1 MPRPSFRRVPAG
13 ALPAIV
19 AVLLVVQAAGALEAG
34 AQAGV
39 YPPPTL
45 TLAPTGVYGVVSGD
59 MGSYII
65 DYAVPDYSRGLM
77 YVTGRAPLGAGF
89 VAAVTLEG
97 EVAWSLT
104 LEGEGV
110 ILDVDDPAASKWLAV
125 VSRLGDVVVVD
136 LDNPGFYA
144 YYYRAIRG
152 EPIYIDAYKAEDGS
166 LRVVVHDSL
175 GIIYIF
181 KPPTPYWL
189 EIGPETGE
197 SPGNYV
203 SGVQVGLAT
212 VAGEPRR
219 SGLAA
224 VEPRLLALLGG
235 LADSLYATLYAQVYY
250 EADGQLEP
258 ARAGSWNY
266 TVTDPETG
274 VEYVVGETRTL
285 RLWLVDIYYRS
296 PERLSGIPYPVV
308 VNESDTGEILVSHVF
323 PAPFYAYVEYEVVL
337 RNLSAPDQPIISYAC
352 YNAFER
358 VDFTPSSITSK
369 TIVLQLTDANTSIQC
384 ELIRNTTYVIEGLDV
399 SLLPLSLIDY
409 SNAPDSVDFR
419 ITYLPVDEAGL
430 EPGQVASLYLV
441 KPAVR
446 PVDWAVL
453 GVSYLAVLS
462 TGTYAHLFF
471 LNNNLEA
478 VRVAAVGY
486 SESVFTGSAVTAI
499 QATSD
504 ASKLYLATESGKVYE
519 LTWGADGTKRY
530 VATGSLQVSPG
541 GVAVTSLALAGGSL
555 VLASTADGYAQLIDT
570 STWTPLWRGIA
581 VYQALALAE
590 AAGLG
595 RTAVGGLWAFP
606 QGGVA
611 GYFPGTPR
619 LLLPAQQGYVGPL
632 YPVYVDVN
640 VTLASLG
647 GGLAD
652 LQVEPGSYIEVYAGG
667 SVLEMPLDAQGT
679 AVVFLPPGEALFRAN
694 VTAGGSPWVVEWT
707 LNVSDTVN
715 YSNVTIALREVEV
728 LVYTPGDLGPGYRL
742 VAGPKA
748 GALVSLEPV
757 GVEAPLPYTP
767 MAESVEGYSGAD
779 GTARFVVY
787 DGVVYNV
794 SASLPGY
801 TIEAGSVPPA
811 GPARVNLTAHPE
823 LYPVTLSFV
832 DAEVLSYAGEEYPV
846 PEVNVTLQL
855 AETGSSV
862 TLQAVGGSLTLQ
874 LPAGNYTVTAVARHY
889 EPAQALLEVPRAREA
904 TLALEPRRYTLVI
917 EAFID
922 DYTGIASGP
931 AALVRV
937 QATPMNLPLPP
948 VTVYT
953 DGQGRAVIEAR
964 WALYN
969 ITLSHPMLFPLEIHV
984 EVTGSQ
990 TLRLAVEPR
999 YSALNIEVV
1008 DAELAAYG
1016 ILAEEAT
1023 VTLTYTGPFAG
1034 GSKTVNLPDGRGTIV
1049 VPFGYYSITAVAPG
1063 YHESIGIPLA
1073 ATQAIVEASIPLQ
1086 PIRYQV
1092 TFYVYFNDELW
1103 GLAVGPV
1110 PGAVVTVK
1118 LAEPDLPVSPSTLV
1132 TGRDGSATFSLR
1144 AGLYEV
1150 NVSHPLL
1157 SNYTAYIRIAGQAS
1171 YTLQVPPYYVNVTL
1185 KALDAETLEPVPGT
1199 LATLVYLSGSSPR
1212 QITLRLAEGTLA
1224 APLPAG
1230 EYTIILQEP
1239 HYADSTV
1246 NVNLGAAGEARI
1258 SIAMQPLYQTVE
1270 LRVYSGET
1278 RLAAGLLPS
1287 LPLAGARAT
1296 FTPVDP
1302 VLAAVGA
1309 KPVTVETGPD
1319 GSAIARVRVGVYE
1332 LRVELENFRGVERTI
1347 EVAAG
1352 ARLALTLN
1360 LDPILFNIELTAYDP
1375 ELLEPYST
1383 MINGTVHI
1391 TSWNGYTVN
1400 LAYPLA
1406 NGSSTLTLPAG
1417 YFEGYIEAPGY
1428 LETYFNITSPAPGV
1442 SVPLEPIRYTVV
1454 IEATLTSS
1462 FGSSPASM
1470 VPVTLVANLP
1480 LRQPVTNATL
1490 GPDGSVAL
1498 QLRPGSYRVFVHAY
1512 GYQEPYDAGE
1522 IRVARPSRATL
1533 EIPAPLYNITI
1544 RAVDAEF
1551 PSFTIPANA
1560 TITYL
1565 GPYGAGEASVS
1576 LANGSAV
1583 LQLPAGSYQ
1592 VIVTAPFYGAGRLLF
1607 NVTNN
1612 TVAVIPLNPVKVRV
1626 EVIVQDIDGNPVPGA
1641 LVELRHEGVPYVKR
1655 VVAVYAEG
1663 ASIARVPEGVR
1674 QGRYTIT
1681 VFPPEE
1687 FYYLK
1692 PYRTEATIV
1701 GQTRIVVT
1709 LEPKSYNITVTLVDK
1724 DTGEVIS
1731 FPYLMKLQR
1740 KGEGSQALPV
1750 PAEINV
1756 TGPTTVTLPYGVY
1769 VATLQAMGKDY
1780 YVLPPQVSFTVDGP
1794 KNVTI
1799 QLQAK
1804 QFPLSIIVNDDRGNP
1819 LQGALVQVYDD
1830 AGNLKAAGRTDADGY
1845 FTTTLRYGT
1854 YIVKVTMEGY
1864 REATRAVSV
1873 PDIPSLTVD
1882 LQPGPVVILK
1892 RFTPLIIGAAGLG
1905 AAVYLILRLRERIA
1919 ERLAEE
1925 EYF

>member
-1 MPRPSFRRVPAG
+1 MPHTSSGIVRVRAFTAAV
-13 ALPAIV
+13 AL
-19 AVLLVVQAAGALEAG
+19 LLALQAAGVLEAG

-39 YPPPTL
+39 YPPPSL
-45 TLAPTGVYGVVSGD
+45 TLAPTGVYGVLAGD
-59 MGSYII
+59 MGSYTI
-65 DYAVPDYSRGLM
+65 DYAVPDYSRGLV

-89 VAAVTLEG
+89 VAAVSLEG
-97 EVAWSLT
+97 EIAWSLT

-110 ILDVDDPAASKWLAV
+110 LLDVDDPADSKWLVA
-125 VSRLGDVVVVD
+125 VSRLGDVIVID
-136 LDNPGFYA
+136 LDTPGFYA
-144 YYYRAIRG
+144 YYYRALRG
-152 EPIYIDAYKAEDGS
+152 EPLYLDAYRAEDGS
-166 LRVVVHDSL
+166 LKIVVHDSL
-175 GIIYIF
+175 GVVYVF
-181 KPPTPYWL
+181 SPPTPYWL
-189 EIGPETGE
+189 EIGPVTGE

-203 SGVQVGLAT
+203 SGIEIGLAT
-212 VAGEPRR
+212 VASEPRS
-219 SGLAA
+219 SGMAA
-224 VEPRLLALLGG
+224 AEPRLLALVGD
-235 LADSLYATLYAQVYY
+235 LADSLYATLYAQVFY
-250 EADGQLEP
+250 EADGGLEP
-258 ARAGSWNY
+258 AKAGSWNY

-274 VEYVVGETRTL
+274 VEYTVEETRSL
-285 RLWLVDIYYRS
+285 RLWLVDIYYRT
-296 PERLSGIPYPVV
+296 PETLSGIGYPVV
-308 VNESDTGEILVSHVF
+308 VNESATGEILVDHIF
-323 PAPFYAYVEYEVVL
+323 PAPFYVYIEYEVVVK
-337 RNLSAPDQPIISYAC
+337 NISAPDQPIISYAC
-352 YNAFER
+352 YNSFQR
-358 VDFTPSSITSK
+358 VDFGLSGIAMRTFT
-369 TIVLQLTDANTSIQC
+369 LQLTDANTSLQC
-384 ELIRNTTYVIEGLDV
+384 ELIRNTTYVIEGLDI
-399 SLLPLSLIDY
+399 SLIPLSVADY
-409 SNAPDSVDFR
+409 SNAPDFVDVKV
-419 ITYLPVDEAGL
+419 TYLAVDEADL
-430 EPGQVASLYLV
+430 EAGQVASLYLV
-441 KPAVR
+441 KPAIR
-446 PVDWAVL
+446 PLDWAVL

-462 TGTYAHLFF
+462 TGEYAHLFF
-471 LNNNLEA
+471 LDNNLEA
-478 VRVAAVGY
+478 VWVGSVGY
-486 SESVFTGSAVTAI
+486 SESVFSGSAVTVV
-499 QATSD
+499 QAVVD
-504 ASKLYLATESGKVYE
+504 ASKVYLGTETGKVYE
-519 LTWGADGTKRY
+519 LSWGADGTRRY
-530 VATGSLQVSPG
+530 VTTGSLQVSPG
-541 GVAVTSLALAGGSL
+541 GFAVTSLSLAGGSL
-555 VLASTADGYAQLIDT
+555 LLASTADGFAQLIDA

-595 RTAVGGLWAFP
+595 RASVGGLWAFP
-606 QGGVA
+606 ESGIA
-611 GYFPGTPR
+611 GYFTGTTK
-619 LLLPAQQGYVGPL
+619 LLLPARQGYVGPL
-632 YPVYVDVN
+632 YPVYIDVN
-640 VTLASLG
+640 VTLSTLEGAPT
-647 GGLAD
+647 D
-652 LQVEPGSYIEVYAGG
+652 LQVEAGSYVEVYSGG
-667 SVLEMPLDAQGT
+667 SRLSVPLDAQGT

-694 VTAGGSPWVVEWT
+694 VTAGGAVWAVEWPV
-707 LNVSDTVN
+707 NVSDTVN

-728 LVYTPGDLGPGYRL
+728 VVYTPGDPGPGYRL
-742 VAGPKA
+742 VAGPKSGANVTLEPA
-748 GALVSLEPV
+748 GASAE
-757 GVEAPLPYTP
+757 LPYTP
-767 MAESVEGYSGAD
+767 LAGPVAGSTGPD
-779 GTARFVVY
+779 GVARFIVY
-787 DGVVYNV
+787 DGVEYNA

-801 TIEAGSVPPA
+801 TIDGGLVPA
-811 GPARVNLTAHPE
+811 FGPASVGLIAHPN
-823 LYPVTLSFV
+823 LYQVTLSFV
-832 DAEVLSYAGEEYPV
+832 DAEVLSYAGVEYPV
-846 PEVNVTLQL
+846 PEVNVSLQL
-855 AETGSSV
+855 AETGGTV
-862 TLQAVGGSLTLQ
+862 TLQAVGGSLSLQ

-889 EPAQALLEVPRAREA
+889 EPAQASLEVPAAAGA
-904 TLALEPRRYTLVI
+904 TLAMEPKRYTLVI

-922 DYTGIASGP
+922 DYTGMVSGP

-1157 SNYTAYIRIAGQAS
+1157 SNYTAYIRVAGQAS
-1171 YTLQVPPYYVNVTL
+1171 YTLQVPPYYVNVTM

-1212 QITLRLAEGTLA
+1212 QITVQLAEGTLA

-1230 EYTIILQEP
+1230 EYTIILHEP
-1239 HYADSTV
+1239 HYADATV
-1246 NVNLGAAGEARI
+1246 NVNLGATGEARV

-1270 LRVYSGET
+1270 LRVYSSEV
-1278 RLAAGLLPS
+1278 RLEAGFLPS
-1287 LPLAGARAT
+1287 LPLQGARVT
-1296 FTPVDP
+1296 FTPVDQ
-1302 VLAAVGA
+1302 VLVAVGA
-1309 KPVTVETGPD
+1309 EPVTVETGPD
-1319 GSAIARVRVGVYE
+1319 GSVIARVRVGVYD
-1332 LRVELENFRGVERTI
+1332 LRVELENFRGVEKTV
-1347 EVAAG
+1347 EVATG
-1352 ARLALTLN
+1352 ARLTLTLN
-1360 LDPILFNIELTAYDP
+1360 LDPLLFNVELTAYDP

-1383 MINGTVHI
+1383 MINGTVYI

-1417 YFEGYIEAPGY
+1417 YFEGYVEAPGY
-1428 LETYFNITSPAPGV
+1428 LEMYFNITSPAAGV
-1442 SVPLEPIRYTVV
+1442 SIPLEPIRYSVV

-1470 VPVTLVANLP
+1470 VPVTLMAGLP
-1480 LRQPVTNATL
+1480 LRQPVINATL
-1490 GPDGSVAL
+1490 GPEGSAVL
-1498 QLRPGSYRVFVHAY
+1498 QLRPGPYRVLVHAY

-1522 IRVARPSRATL
+1522 ISVAGPSRVAL
-1533 EIPAPLYNITI
+1533 EVPAPLYNITI
-1544 RAVDAEF
+1544 MAIDAEF
-1551 PSFTIPANA
+1551 TSFKVPANA

-1565 GPYGAGEASVS
+1565 GPYGAGEAAVNLS
-1576 LANGSAV
+1576 NGTAT

-1592 VIVTAPFYGAGRLLF
+1592 VVVMAPFYGAGRLLF
-1607 NVTNN
+1607 NVTND
-1612 TVAVIPLNPVKVRV
+1612 TVAVIPMNPVKVRV
-1626 EVIVQDIDGNPVPGA
+1626 EIVVQDIDGNPVPGA

-1655 VVAVYAEG
+1655 VVAVLAEG
-1663 ASIARVPEGVR
+1663 VSIARVPEGIR
-1674 QGRYTIT
+1674 QGDYTIT

-1701 GQTRIVVT
+1701 GQARILVT
-1709 LEPKSYNITVTLVDK
+1709 LEPKSYNITIILVDK
-1724 DTGEVIS
+1724 DTGEAIR

-1750 PAEINV
+1750 PAEVNV

-1769 VATLQAMGKDY
+1769 VATLQAIGKDY

-1794 KNVTI
+1794 KNVSI